1 MNAVL
6 SDLRMQVMW
15 TRLIS
20 VVEEQAQTLMRTAFS
35 TTVREA
41 GDLSAAVFDAKGRMI
56 AEAVTGTPGHVNSL
70 AAGVKHFLARFP
82 AETMAEGDHYVT
94 NDPWLTSGHL
104 HDISVVSPVFYQGRI
119 IAVMGCCCHQVD
131 IGGLGQGPD
140 GRSIYEEGL
149 QIPLMK
155 LASGGRVNEDLM
167 AFIRVNVRTP
177 LEVEGDL
184 MSYIASNSA
193 GARRLCAMLAEF
205 GMDGFDA
212 IADYIADH
220 SLAATRARIA
230 ALPKGSW
237 RAEMTIDGYDK
248 PITLR
253 ARLTIGAEDVTVDYE
268 GTDPV
273 VPHGI
278 NVVLNYCR
286 AYTMFG
292 LRCLIS
298 PEVPNNWGALLP
310 FVVTA
315 PPGSIL
321 NAERP
326 WPVAARHVIG
336 QMLPDLVFG
345 CLNQALPDLAPAE
358 GSSCLWSAQ
367 LRGAAA
373 KGNGP
378 PEPFDTIFFN
388 SGGSGARARQDGL
401 SATAFPSGVRA
412 TPVEVTEA
420 GAPIVIWR
428 KELRPD
434 SGGPGHRRGGL
445 GQTIEVGALGD
456 DSFEVLAMFERVKTA
471 ARGRDG
477 GEDGAPGVVRL
488 ASGGMLRAKGLQ
500 RIPAGD
506 RLVLELPGGGGLG
519 DPRARPRARVAEDV
533 ADGLVSAEA
542 AAGVYGGQ
550 GFLTGRHRA
559 DQPG

>member
-1 MNAVL
+1 MNDAL
-6 SDLRMQVMW
+6 SALRMQVMW

-41 GDLSAAVFDAKGRMI
+41 GDLSAAVFDARGRMI

-82 AETMAEGDHYVT
+82 TETMSEGDHYIT

-104 HDISVVSPVFYQGRI
+104 HDISVVSPVFFKGRV

-155 LASGGRVNEDLM
+155 LASAGRVNEDLM
-167 AFIRVNVRTP
+167 AFIRVNVRAP

-184 MSYIASNSA
+184 MSYIAGNAS
-193 GARRLCAMLAEF
+193 GAKRLCAMLTEF
-205 GMDGFDA
+205 GMDDFDA
-212 IADYIADH
+212 IADYILAQ

-230 ALPKGSW
+230 ALPKGKW
-237 RAEMTIDGYDK
+237 RAEMAIDGYDK
-248 PITLR
+248 PIVLR
-253 ARLTIGAEDVTVDYE
+253 ATLTIGDEDVTVDYD

-273 VPHGI
+273 VPYGV

-315 PPGSIL
+315 PPGCIL

-345 CLNQALPDLAPAE
+345 CLNQALPDRVPAE

-373 KGNGP
+373 KGNGL
-378 PEPFDTIFFN
+378 PEAFDTIFFN
-388 SGGSGARARQDGL
+388 SGGSGARAAQDGL

-428 KELRPD
+428 KELRAD

-445 GQTIEVGALGD
+445 GQIVEIGARGD
-456 DSFEVLAMFERVKTA
+456 ETFEVLAMFERVKTP

-477 GEDGAPGVVRL
+477 GQDGAPGIVRL
-488 ASGGMLRAKGLQ
+488 ASGGTLRAKGLQ
-500 RIPAGD
+500 RIPHGD
-506 RLVLELPGGGGLG
+506 RLILELPGGGGLG
-519 DPRARPRARVAEDV
+519 DPATRPRAQVTEDV

-542 AAGVYGGQ
+542 GDLVYG
-550 GFLTGRHRA
+550 A
-559 DQPG
+559 PIPS